1 MRKNLTAEE
10 RRTVTIDAVIDLAA
24 EQDPSNIT
32 TAAIASH
39 MNLTQG
45 ALFRH
50 FPNKE
55 AIWQAVMEWV
65 SNRLLSRVT
74 KAAANADNP
83 LVALESVFMT
93 HVDFIASHPGVPRML
108 FGELQRAETTPAKKI
123 VHLMLKKYGLL
134 ISSLIEEG
142 KTQNIVAI
150 DIDATA
156 ASIMFIGS
164 IQGLVMQSMLSGD
177 VNLIKDNAE
186 GIFNLFSRSI
196 EKKL

>member
-24 EQDPSNIT
+24 EQNPSNIT

-50 FPNKE
+50 FSNKE

-65 SNRLLSRVT
+65 SNRLLSRVK
-74 KAAANADNP
+74 KAAANAANP
-83 LVALESVFMT
+83 LIALESVFMT
-93 HVDFIASHPGVPRML
+93 HVDFIVAHPGVPRML

-134 ISSLIEEG
+134 ISNLIEEG
-142 KTQNIVAI
+142 KAQNMVAT

-164 IQGLVMQSMLSGD
+164 IQGLVMQSMLSGEVD
-177 VNLIKDNAE
+177 LMKDNAE
-186 GIFNLFSRSI
+186 GIFKLFSKSI